1 MVQELKPIAK
11 TTQFLDERGK
21 SSQPQLSKEFLDM
34 TLKVPTTKEK
44 KKDTLDFLKIK
55 NVCGASQ
62 VALVV
67 KNPPADSSILA
78 WRISWTEEPSGL
90 QSTGSQSQTRLKG
103 LSTHG

>member
-44 KKDTLDFLKIK
+44 KKRYIRLFK
-55 NVCGASQ
+55 N
-62 VALVV
+62 
-67 KNPPADSSILA
+67 
-78 WRISWTEEPSGL
+78 
-90 QSTGSQSQTRLKG
+90 
-103 LSTHG
+103 